1 MSALQISLIVVAV
14 LAVGGLVLHNWWQE
28 RKYRKQWMATFGR
41 NAVQVDNGSPPAD
54 VDEEAWSEPVLRESG
69 LGLHAQDTQT
79 PIVTG
84 TTGEPYVEHHLQT
97 NAAEVTGNAARI
109 EPVMGDHHEM
119 TADVETEPLPDM
131 EPPVA
136 VMPEAPIHAETV
148 ATHPV
153 ELPPA
158 PLDALLEF
166 GIVMRVAEP
175 VAGTAFSALI
185 EQQRAEGRNV
195 RWMGYAELQ
204 DKWVEISPWRNQEFT
219 DVLVAVQLA
228 DRQGAVSESALRAI
242 CEDVR
247 VLAERQH
254 GMASWEDVTAAGQRA
269 ARLDRFCVEVDV
281 LIGLNVVSPDA
292 QAFSG
297 ATIAEVAQEA
307 GMALDATGVY
317 QRRNERGDVLYTL
330 CNHEDAPFTA
340 EQMGVLVTHGVTLLF
355 EVPRI
360 ENGVAVFA
368 EMAKFSQQMA
378 ARLGG
383 RLVDDNIRP
392 LSQAGL
398 EKIQT
403 QLVHIYQQMEA
414 SQIPAGGRRALR
426 LFN

>member
-41 NAVQVDNGSPPAD
+41 HAVQVDNGPPPAD
-54 VDEEAWSEPVLRESG
+54 VVEEAWSEPVLRESG
-69 LGLHAQDTQT
+69 LQPHGQDTQA
-79 PIVTG
+79 PIATA
-84 TTGEPYVEHHLQT
+84 EPYVGHHLQ
-97 NAAEVTGNAARI
+97 ASEAEVLGSAARI
-109 EPVMGDHHEM
+109 EPVMGDNLEEV
-119 TADVETEPLPDM
+119 VEAEAEAEVPPGM

-136 VMPEAPIHAETV
+136 VMPEAPLHAETV
-148 ATHPV
+148 AARPV

-166 GIVMRVAEP
+166 GIALQVAEP

-195 RWMGYAELQ
+195 RWMGYAEPQ

-247 VLAERQH
+247 VLAERQR
-254 GMASWEDVTAAGQRA
+254 GTASWEDVTAAGQRA

-307 GMALDATGVY
+307 GMTLDATGVY
-317 QRRNERGDVLYTL
+317 QRYNERGDVLYTL